1 MGRRRTRTRVEG
13 EGRLFYER
21 GEGALA
27 YRTICESGFCVW
39 CFFAASDVKMDFS
52 TSSYVEKIVT
62 MKKTKN
68 NRFFVLKR
76 AVFLFV
82 HCTCSVQKGAQI

>member
-1 MGRRRTRTRVEG
+1 MEGDGRF
-13 EGRLFYER
+13 FYER

-39 CFFAASDVKMDFS
+39 CFFAASGVKTDFS
-52 TSSYVEKIVT
+52 TSSDVEKIVT